1 MSDPTLTARH
11 QKTAAITLI
20 GAFCN
25 LFLALVKCAAGWFG
39 QSQAL
44 FADGIHSFSDL
55 FTDLVVYVAS
65 KFGNVQA
72 DLDHPYGHQRI
83 ETVGTIVVAAFLL
96 AAAVT
101 IIVSGIK
108 QIVAHTH
115 HAAISPYVL
124 WIALLSLII
133 NESIYH
139 ITLHIAKEIHS
150 DILRAHAWH
159 RRSDAAT
166 ALIVLIGVVGS
177 MLGFHLL
184 DGISAIIIGCF
195 ILRMAWK
202 MGRNSFDELID
213 RGLNQAELAEIS
225 ATIQQ
230 VPGVQ
235 ALHQLRTRLMG
246 GQICADVHII
256 VERYISVSEGH
267 YIGDQVLEQLKKK
280 FPQIHD
286 IIIHV
291 DSENDE
297 LQHDA
302 GQLPARRKII
312 ARLFAAAQ
320 TLPEYQHMQLK
331 AIHYFN
337 KNLLLELVFPAD
349 CLTRT
354 TKQQLHTDY
363 QQALDPLWQDLQIN
377 IFFF

>member
-1 MSDPTLTARH
+1 MSDQTLAERH
-11 QKTAAITLI
+11 QRTAAITLI
-20 GAFCN
+20 GALCN
-25 LFLALVKCAAGWFG
+25 IFLALIKCAAGWFG
-39 QSQAL
+39 HSQAL

-55 FTDLVVYVAS
+55 FADLVVYVAS

-72 DLDHPYGHQRI
+72 DLEHPYGHQRI

-101 IIVSGIK
+101 IIISGIK
-108 QIVAHTH
+108 HIITHTDQTIIH
-115 HAAISPYVL
+115 PYVL

-139 ITLHIAKEIHS
+139 ITLHIAKKIHS

-213 RGLNQAELAEIS
+213 RGLNQTQLAAIS
-225 ATIQQ
+225 TTIQH
-230 VPGVQ
+230 VSGVQ

-256 VERYISVSEGH
+256 VDRHISVSEGH

-280 FPQIHD
+280 FPEIHD
-286 IIIHV
+286 IVIHV

-297 LQHDA
+297 LQHHADA
-302 GQLPARRKII
+302 LPARTKIVETLS
-312 ARLFAAAQ
+312 ASAEH
-320 TLPEYQHMQLK
+320 LPEYHCMQLK

-337 KNLLLELVFPAD
+337 KHLMLELTFPLN

-354 TKQQLHTDY
+354 TKEQLHAAY
-363 QQALDPLWQDLQIN
+363 QQELFKLWQALQIN
-377 IFFF
+377 IFFY